1 MNAIAVYCGSNKGKN
16 TAYIH
21 AAEDLGVYLAQNNIE
36 IVYGAGNIG
45 LMGIIADAALKHKGL
60 VTGVIPHFLK
70 EKEVCH
76 MGLTHLFL
84 VDSMHE
90 RKVEMTRLSDGAII
104 LPGGFGTLDEMFE
117 IITLVQLGQTQQPIG
132 ILNIDGYYDHLIAHL
147 DKMVEEGFVIPE
159 HRALIYTSTEIDT
172 LVKEMN
178 AHQFQQ
184 ATKWTDR

>member
-1 MNAIAVYCGSNKGKN
+1 MNAIAVYCGSNKGIN
-16 TAYIH
+16 IAYAD
-21 AAEDLGVYLAQNNIE
+21 AARDLGIYLAQNNIE

-45 LMGIIADAALKHKGL
+45 LMGTLADAALANNGK

-84 VDSMHE
+84 VDSMYE
-90 RKVEMTRLSDGAII
+90 RKIEMTRLSDGAII

-132 ILNIDGYYDHLIAHL
+132 ILNTNGYYDHLIAHL
-147 DKMVEEGFVIPE
+147 EKMVEEGFVIPE

-172 LVKEMN
+172 LIKEMN

-184 ATKWTDR
+184 ASKWINR

>member
-16 TAYIH
+16 SKYIE
-21 AAEDLGVYLAQNNIE
+21 AAENLGIYLAKNDIE

-45 LMGIIADAALKHKGL
+45 LMGVVADAALDNNGK

-76 MGLTHLFL
+76 MELTHLFL

-104 LPGGFGTLDEMFE
+104 LPGGFGTLDELFE
-117 IITLVQLGQTQQPIG
+117 IITLVQLGQTKQPIG
-132 ILNIDGYYDHLIAHL
+132 ILNVEGFYDHLIAHM
-147 DKMVEEGFVIPE
+147 DKMVEEGFVNPE
-159 HRALIYTSTEIDT
+159 HRALIYTSTNVDT
-172 LVKEMN
+172 LVKEMK
-178 AHQFQQ
+178 AHQFKE
-184 ATKWTDR
+184 ATKWMNT

>member
-1 MNAIAVYCGSNKGKN
+1 MNAIAVYCGSNKGSDP
-16 TAYIH
+16 AFVQ
-21 AAEDLGVYLAQNNIE
+21 AAEALGIYLAKNNIE

-45 LMGIIADAALKHKGL
+45 LMGVTADAALKHDGQ

-104 LPGGFGTLDEMFE
+104 LPGGFGTLDELFE

-132 ILNIDGYYDHLIAHL
+132 ILNVNGFYDHLIAHL

-159 HRALIYTSTEIDT
+159 HRALIYTSTDIET
-172 LVKEMN
+172 LIKEMN
-178 AHQFQQ
+178 AHQFKE
-184 ATKWTDR
+184 ATKWIDR